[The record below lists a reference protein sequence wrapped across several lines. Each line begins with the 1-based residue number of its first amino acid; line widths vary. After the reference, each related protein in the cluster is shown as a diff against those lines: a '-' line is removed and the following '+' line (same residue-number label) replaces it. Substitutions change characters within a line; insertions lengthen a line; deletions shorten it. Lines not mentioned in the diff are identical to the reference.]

1 MSELFCGV
9 LLVNKPYGMTSHDVV
24 NKVRRIFNTKKVGH
38 TGTLDPMATGGLPVL
53 VGRAVKASEYLV
65 SDSKT
70 YLAKMKLGL
79 TTDTEDTSGKVLETC
94 TFLPEDSKVIE
105 CAKSFIGDYLQTPP
119 MYSALKVKGKKLCDL
134 AREGVTIEREA
145 RLVQVH
151 SLDIKK
157 CDDGEWEIL
166 TSVSKGTYIRTLIS
180 DIGKKLSCGGVMS
193 SLERR
198 VSGDFSIENCVTLED
213 LEKMTDEEKK
223 NALLSVESLFVAL
236 CDVTL
241 PDFYT
246 TLMKNGAEIY
256 LNRAKIHLDLQL
268 GDRVRVYDACGN
280 FFALGEVRNFD
291 TGLAIKPIK
300 FF

>member
-38 TGTLDPMATGGLPVL
+38 TGTLDPMATGVLPVL